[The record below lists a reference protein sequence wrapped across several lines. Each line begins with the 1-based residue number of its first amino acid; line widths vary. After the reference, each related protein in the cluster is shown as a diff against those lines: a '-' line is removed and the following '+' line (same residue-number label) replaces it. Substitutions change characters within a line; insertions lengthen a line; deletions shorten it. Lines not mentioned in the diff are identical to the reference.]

1 MWLKNLLH
9 LPAEAMTGLAT
20 VIGFVLIGNLT
31 ADEQN
36 ALGNM
41 LFLIGQILSSN
52 ATQEQALQS
61 GQQNNGA
68 PDSADTLSLRLSA
81 LEQRLSEF
89 ERDPVFLQRRDTL

>member
-20 VIGFVLIGNLT
+20 VVGFVLIGNLS

-52 ATQEQALQS
+52 ATQEQANQS
-61 GQQNNGA
+61 QSPAQ
-68 PDSADTLSLRLSA
+68 DTLSLQNRIAA
-81 LEQRLSEF
+81 LEERLNSIAG
-89 ERDPVFLQRRDTL
+89 R

>member
-1 MWLKNLLH
+1 MWLKSLLH

-52 ATQEQALQS
+52 ATQEQALEASEQS
-61 GQQNNGA
+61 
-68 PDSADTLSLRLSA
+68 PSADELTLRLQA
-81 LEQRLSEF
+81 LEERLRQFEQR
-89 ERDPVFLQRRDTL
+89 TGNIGGAK

>member
-1 MWLKNLLH
+1 MWLKNILH

-20 VIGFVLIGNLT
+20 AIGFALIGNLD

-52 ATQEQALQS
+52 GTQLQA
-61 GQQNNGA
+61 NA
-68 PDSADTLSLRLSA
+68 PSSNPTDMLSARISA
-81 LEQRLSEF
+81 LEKQINSMRL
-89 ERDPVFLQRRDTL
+89 

>member
-1 MWLKNLLH
+1 MWLKSLLH

-52 ATQEQALQS
+52 ATQEQAIQS
-61 GQQNNGA
+61 GTQTDPA
-68 PDSADTLSLRLSA
+68 SALTQRLDE
-81 LEQRLSEF
+81 LEQRLKVF
-89 ERDPVFLQRRDTL
+89 EEGAARLG

>member
-1 MWLKNLLH
+1 MWLKSLLH

-52 ATQEQALQS
+52 ATQEQALEASEQS
-61 GQQNNGA
+61 
-68 PDSADTLSLRLSA
+68 PSADELTLRLQA
-81 LEQRLSEF
+81 LEERLRQFEQR
-89 ERDPVFLQRRDTL
+89 TGNTGGAK

>member
-1 MWLKNLLH
+1 MWLKSLLH

-52 ATQEQALQS
+52 ATQEQALEASQQS
-61 GQQNNGA
+61 
-68 PDSADTLSLRLSA
+68 PSADELTLRLQA
-81 LEQRLSEF
+81 LEERLRQF
-89 ERDPVFLQRRDTL
+89 EQGAGSTDKT

>member
-1 MWLKNLLH
+1 MWLKSLLH

-52 ATQEQALQS
+52 ATQEQALQAAADS
-61 GQQNNGA
+61 SPDNG
-68 PDSADTLSLRLSA
+68 LMLRLQA
-81 LEQRLSEF
+81 LEERLRQF
-89 ERDPVFLQRRDTL
+89 EQGAGSTDKT

>member
-1 MWLKNLLH
+1 MWLKSLLH

-52 ATQEQALQS
+52 ATQEQALEASQQS
-61 GQQNNGA
+61 
-68 PDSADTLSLRLSA
+68 PSADELTLRLQA
-81 LEQRLSEF
+81 LEERLRQFEQR
-89 ERDPVFLQRRDTL
+89 TGNTGGAK

>member
-1 MWLKNLLH
+1 MWLKSLLH

-52 ATQEQALQS
+52 ATQEQALEASQQS
-61 GQQNNGA
+61 
-68 PDSADTLSLRLSA
+68 PSADELTLRLQA
-81 LEQRLSEF
+81 LEERLRQFEQRTGNTGGEK
-89 ERDPVFLQRRDTL
+89 

>member
-1 MWLKNLLH
+1 MWLKSLLH

-20 VIGFVLIGNLT
+20 VVGFVLIGNLT

-52 ATQEQALQS
+52 ATQEQALEPS
-61 GQQNNGA
+61 A
-68 PDSADTLSLRLSA
+68 PDGTQALSERIAA
-81 LEQRLSEF
+81 LEEKLRQL
-89 ERDPVFLQRRDTL
+89 ERSMS

>member
-20 VIGFVLIGNLT
+20 VVGFVLIGNLS

-52 ATQEQALQS
+52 ATQEQANQS
-61 GQQNNGA
+61 QSPTQ
-68 PDSADTLSLRLSA
+68 DTLSLQNRIAA
-81 LEQRLSEF
+81 LEERLNSIAG
-89 ERDPVFLQRRDTL
+89 R

>member
-1 MWLKNLLH
+1 MWLKSLLH

-20 VIGFVLIGNLT
+20 VVGFVLIGNLT

-52 ATQEQALQS
+52 ATQEQALEPA
-61 GQQNNGA
+61 A
-68 PDSADTLSLRLSA
+68 PSPSDDLKLRIAA
-81 LEQRLSEF
+81 LEEKLRRLESAIK
-89 ERDPVFLQRRDTL
+89 

>member
-1 MWLKNLLH
+1 MWLKSLLH

-20 VIGFVLIGNLT
+20 VVGFVLIGNLT

-52 ATQEQALQS
+52 ATQEQALEPAS
-61 GQQNNGA
+61 
-68 PDSADTLSLRLSA
+68 PSDELSRRIAA
-81 LEQRLSEF
+81 LEEKLRRLESQ
-89 ERDPVFLQRRDTL
+89 VK

>member
-1 MWLKNLLH
+1 MWLKSLLH

-20 VIGFVLIGNLT
+20 VVGFVLIGNLT

-52 ATQEQALQS
+52 ATQEQALEPA
-61 GQQNNGA
+61 A
-68 PDSADTLSLRLSA
+68 PSPADELNRRIAA
-81 LEQRLSEF
+81 LEEKLRQLES
-89 ERDPVFLQRRDTL
+89 QIK

>member
-1 MWLKNLLH
+1 MWLKSLLH

-20 VIGFVLIGNLT
+20 VIGFVLIGNLS

-61 GQQNNGA
+61 SA
-68 PDSADTLSLRLSA
+68 PSPSADELTLRLQA
-81 LEQRLSEF
+81 LEERLRQF
-89 ERDPVFLQRRDTL
+89 ENSAGYAAK